1 MCQFFSGL
9 AFKNGDIHYNS
20 MTDSHEDLIS
30 EKELD
35 DDADLSSIKRNWIRF
50 EYTSNTLQDIKTY
63 KLRIDEEFTPPWCDK
78 KYQKNLIEKLKP
90 IINKMILCDVEKKIL
105 VGGCW
110 ILTGGSIIKKIINS
124 CKTNRN
130 KI

>member
-1 MCQFFSGL
+1 LCQFFSGL

-78 KYQKNLIEKLKP
+78 KYQKNLAQKKQANGKKSNHKKHIARKTVKKQRRIITKL
-90 IINKMILCDVEKKIL
+90 
-105 VGGCW
+105 
-110 ILTGGSIIKKIINS
+110 
-124 CKTNRN
+124 
-130 KI
+130 